1 MVVCNLSRESRE
13 SVIYLS
19 LTCVYFF
26 RLLGPSIQNIMKEDT
41 APWAGHRL
49 IFVGSYA
56 HGLDIGG
63 ICTIEELSQ
72 LDDNNEKYYE
82 SPLYYMNEDRVM
94 CARNQHIKPR
104 RGPASRVPLDLR
116 RAGALE
122 HRVTS
127 NLIRDE
133 LQLFDRLTAIM
144 KRALEHRVTGRLSRD
159 DLQLFDRLTAILRRA
174 QVSSEQEKNVPV
186 LRILTARKYVRDD
199 VVAKSDYAYSLGE
212 IVAVLT
218 VWTHEDVYNISY
230 LPVPIG
236 LPYGNGPWAGH
247 RFDIATME
255 DVSEEGWTDIS
266 QLAVERLRHAVYFE
280 GKKSDGKR
288 A

>member
-26 RLLGPSIQNIMKEDT
+26 RLLGPAIQTIMKEDT

-49 IFVGSYA
+49 IFVSNYA
-56 HGLDIGG
+56 HGLDTGG

-72 LDDNNEKYYE
+72 FDENNENYYQ
-82 SPLYYMNEDRVM
+82 SPLYYMNEDRIM

-104 RGPASRVPLDLR
+104 RGPDSRVPRDLR

-122 HRVTS
+122 HRVKGKPFG
-127 NLIRDE
+127 DE

-144 KRALEHRVTGRLSRD
+144 KRALEHRVTVKLSRD
-159 DLQLFDRLTAILRRA
+159 DLQLFDRLTAIMRREK
-174 QVSSEQEKNVPV
+174 VCSEQEKNVPV

-199 VVAKSDYAYSLGE
+199 VVAESDYAYSLGE

-218 VWTHEDVYNISY
+218 VWTHEDVYIYDS
-230 LPVPIG
+230 PVPTG

-266 QLAVERLRHAVYFE
+266 RPAVERLRHAVYFE
-280 GKKSDGKR
+280 GKKSDGRR

>member
-26 RLLGPSIQNIMKEDT
+26 RLLGPAIQAILKEDT

-49 IFVGSYA
+49 IFVSHYA

-63 ICTIEELSQ
+63 ICTTEELSQ
-72 LDDNNEKYYE
+72 FDENNEKYDQ

-144 KRALEHRVTGRLSRD
+144 KRALEHRVAGRLSRD

-218 VWTHEDVYNISY
+218 VWTHEDVYIDYSA
-230 LPVPIG
+230 VPAG
-236 LPYGNGPWAGH
+236 VPYGNGPWAGH

-266 QLAVERLRHAVYFE
+266 QFAVERLGQAVYIN

-288 A
+288 S